1 MCGINGILH
10 LHSQKK
16 VGERVLTQMRDALEH
31 RGPDDKGIYIDK
43 NIGLGHRRLS
53 ILDVSTAGHQPFLS
67 EDGRYAMVYNG
78 EIYNFKEFYSELKSK
93 GFDIK
98 THSDTEVLMKLFQIE
113 GLKMLSRL
121 NGMFAFAIWDTVEKK
136 LTVARDRMGVN
147 PLYYSFYNETFY
159 FASEQKAIFTAGVPL
174 KISQDGIE
182 EYIFN
187 RFVTG
192 EETLFQNVKKVLPGH
207 ALILHENGKIES
219 EKWWD
224 LKYEIQNYGII
235 KNPIDWFRETF
246 DDSIR
251 LRMVSDVPVGVLL
264 SAGLDSSSVLSSLH
278 SQQYKD
284 IQAFTIAFKEEEHDE
299 SQLAKRLTEQYQYGF
314 NSLQLEDDDLYSKL
328 LTATYFQD
336 EPLMH
341 LSEPHLLGISQL
353 AKPKVKVLLSG
364 EGADELMGGYVR
376 YKPLQFPSLLH
387 SIAMLGNLDLFANK
401 PRFEKLIRYAQIKND
416 RDLVLFNGRNIYPK
430 DIAAT
435 FGMKTLPKNEYR
447 YKIYEEAKSIYPN
460 DLRRQALYFDQHTYL
475 CSLLDRNDRCT
486 MGASIECREP
496 FLDQRLLA
504 GLGSL
509 DNKWLFTGKK
519 GKYIL
524 KTAMKSRLP
533 EEILNF
539 KKVGLSTPWG
549 DYITKSPA
557 FKEELESFSN
567 SDLFKMPYFEKIKVK
582 NLIANLQKGDV
593 KMVSY
598 IMPLFMMHI
607 WLKNYVNKF
616 DGLQHDN
623 QNVILDN
630 TLIK

>member
-10 LHSQKK
+10 LQPQRK
-16 VGERVLTQMRDALEH
+16 VEERLLTKMRDALEH
-31 RGPDDKGIYIDK
+31 RGPDDKGIFVDK

-53 ILDVSTAGHQPFLS
+53 ILDVTSAGHQPFLS
-67 EDGRYAMVYNG
+67 EDGRYAMVFNG
-78 EIYNFKEFYSELKSK
+78 EIYNFKAFYSELKSK
-93 GFDIK
+93 GFEMK
-98 THSDTEVLMKLFQIE
+98 THSDTEVLMKLFQLY
-113 GLKMLSRL
+113 GLKMLPRL
-121 NGMFAFAIWDTVEKK
+121 NGMFAFAIWDTLEKK
-136 LTVARDRMGVN
+136 LIVARDRMGVK
-147 PLYYSFYNETFY
+147 PLYYAFYNETFY
-159 FASEQKAIFTAGVPL
+159 FASEQKALFTAGVPL
-174 KISQDGIE
+174 KMAQDGIE

-187 RFVTG
+187 RFVAG
-192 EETLFQNVKKVLPGH
+192 EDTLFQNVKKVLPGH
-207 ALILHENGKIES
+207 AMILHENGKIES

-224 LKYEIQNYGII
+224 LKHEIQNHEII
-235 KNPIDWFRETF
+235 KDPIDWFRATF

-278 SQQYKD
+278 SQQFKD
-284 IQAFTIAFKEEEHDE
+284 IQAFTIAFKEEEHNE
-299 SQLAKRLTEQYQYGF
+299 SHLAKRLAEQYQYGF
-314 NSLQLEDDDLYSKL
+314 NSVQLEDDELYSKL
-328 LTATYFQD
+328 LTSTYFQD

-353 AKPKVKVLLSG
+353 AKSKVKVLLSG

-376 YKPLQFPSLLH
+376 YKALQFPALLH
-387 SIAMLGNLDLFANK
+387 SIAALGNLDAFTKKA
-401 PRFEKLIRYAQIKND
+401 RFEKLIRYAQIKNN
-416 RDLVLFNGRNIYPK
+416 RDLVIFNGCNIYPK
-430 DIAAT
+430 DIAKT
-435 FGMKTLPKNEYR
+435 FGMDEVPKNEYR
-447 YKIYEEAKSIYPN
+447 YKIYEEAQSLYPN
-460 DLRRQALYFDQHTYL
+460 NLRRQALYFDQHTYL

-524 KTAMKSRLP
+524 KTAMQSRLP
-533 EEILNF
+533 QEILSF

-567 SDLFKMPYFEKIKVK
+567 SDLFQMPYFEHIKAK
-582 NLIANLQKGDV
+582 KLISNLQKGDT

-616 DGLQHDN
+616 EVLQKEN
-623 QNVILDN
+623 KILDAKI
-630 TLIK
+630 T

>member
-10 LHSQKK
+10 LQSQKK
-16 VGERVLTQMRDALEH
+16 VDERILTQMRDALEH
-31 RGPDDKGIYIDK
+31 RGPDDKGIYIQQ

-53 ILDVSTAGHQPFLS
+53 ILDVTSAGHQPFLS

-78 EIYNFKEFYSELKSK
+78 EIYNFKEFYAELKSK
-93 GFDIK
+93 GFEIR
-98 THSDTEVLMKLFQIE
+98 THSDTEVLMKLFQLYGI
-113 GLKMLSRL
+113 KMLHRL
-121 NGMFAFAIWDTVEKK
+121 NGMFAIAIWDSLEKS
-136 LTVARDRMGVN
+136 LTVIRDRMGVK
-147 PLYYSFYNETFY
+147 PLYYSIYNESFY
-159 FASEQKAIFTAGVPL
+159 FASEQKALFVAGVPL
-174 KISQDGIE
+174 KIAQDGIE

-187 RFVTG
+187 RFVAG

-207 ALILHENGKIES
+207 ALILHENGKIET

-224 LKYEIQNYGII
+224 LKYEIQNHETIN
-235 KNPIDWFRETF
+235 NPVDWFRETF

-278 SQQYKD
+278 TQKYKD
-284 IQAFTIAFKEEEHDE
+284 IQAFTIAFKEEEHNE
-299 SQLAKRLTEQYQYGF
+299 SHIAKKLAEQYQYGF
-314 NSLQLEDDDLYSKL
+314 NSIQLEDSDLYDRL
-328 LTATYFQD
+328 LTSTYFQD

-341 LSEPHLLGISQL
+341 LSEPHLLAISQL

-376 YKPLQFPSLLH
+376 YKPLQFPTLLH
-387 SIAMLGNLDLFANK
+387 SLATLGSFEAFAK
-401 PRFEKLIRYAQIKND
+401 KARFEKLIRYAQINND
-416 RDLVLFNGRNIYPK
+416 RDLVLFNGCNIYPK
-430 DIAAT
+430 DIAT
-435 FGMKTLPKNEYR
+435 IFGMKTVPKNEYR
-447 YKIYEEAKSIYPN
+447 KQIYEEAKSLYPN
-460 DLRRQALYFDQHTYL
+460 NLRRQALYFDQHTYL

-496 FLDQRLLA
+496 FLDQRLIA

-519 GKYIL
+519 GKFIL
-524 KTAMKSRLP
+524 KSAMENRLP
-533 EEILNF
+533 EEILKF

-557 FKEELESFSN
+557 FKEELESFSR
-567 SDLFKMPYFEKIKVK
+567 SDIFQMPYFENIKVK
-582 NLIANLQKGDV
+582 KLIANLQNGDA

-607 WLKNYVNKF
+607 WMKNYVDKF
-616 DGLQHDN
+616 TTVLVD
-623 QNVILDN
+623 
-630 TLIK
+630 K